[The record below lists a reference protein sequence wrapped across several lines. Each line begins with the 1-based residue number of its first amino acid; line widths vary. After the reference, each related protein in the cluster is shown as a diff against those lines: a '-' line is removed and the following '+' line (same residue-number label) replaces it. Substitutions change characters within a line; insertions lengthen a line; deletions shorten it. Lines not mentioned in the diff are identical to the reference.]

1 MNNKMFSDKVRTV
14 IRAAPRI
21 DKATA
26 VKCAIKPRY
35 MKTKRIINLLAV
47 IIAAAV
53 SPLTWAAPH
62 GGGVGVPG
70 GGHFG
75 GGAHAGAFSGGLS
88 HGTPAFQGG
97 GFRGAPA
104 FQGAYFTGRS
114 SGGVSRAPRFYYNA
128 AGRPAMTS
136 NEIRAL
142 GNSPSRIVNRTSTVR
157 SQPNRKE
164 VLPRQSTGIAN
175 SQVAAINRRLNRTGS
190 IAGRNSA
197 SAQRPSTSINRQSF
211 VKNHSSERHD
221 ANNWHRDWDRHH
233 AHFHNNRVFVFIDGF
248 WWGLYPWDYYP
259 NYAYGY
265 PYDYGDSYPYDYYNG
280 YPDSYYDPSYSS
292 DYDDQTG
299 YTGWQQP
306 LANATVRAVQSELAQ
321 LGYYHGA
328 IDGIQGDQTQAA
340 LARYQEDHAL
350 SVTGTLTAATL
361 QSFESPQG
369 TN

>member
-1 MNNKMFSDKVRTV
+1 MNNKMFSDKVRIV

-26 VKCAIKPRY
+26 VKSAIKPGY

-53 SPLTWAAPH
+53 SPLTWAAPN
-62 GGGVGVPG
+62 GGGGGLSG
-70 GGHFG
+70 GGHFSS
-75 GGAHAGAFSGGLS
+75 GARAGAFSGGVS
-88 HGTPAFQGG
+88 HATPAFQGG
-97 GFRGAPA
+97 GFRGASA
-104 FQGAYFTGRS
+104 FQGAYFAGRS
-114 SGGVSRAPRFYYNA
+114 SGEVSRAPRFYYNA
-128 AGRPAMTS
+128 AGIPAMTY
-136 NEIRAL
+136 NRVRAS
-142 GNSPSRIVNRTSTVR
+142 GNIQNRIANRTFQVK
-157 SQPNRKE
+157 SQPNRNG
-164 VLPRQSTGIAN
+164 VLTRQSAGVAN
-175 SQVAAINRRLNRTGS
+175 PQVATTNRRLTRTGS
-190 IAGRNSA
+190 MASRNPA
-197 SAQRPSTSINRQSF
+197 SAQRPSTAINRQSF

-233 AHFHNNRVFVFIDGF
+233 AHFHNNRVFVFIDGS

-259 NYAYGY
+259 NYAYNY
-265 PYDYGDSYPYDYYNG
+265 PYGYDNGYPYDYYNG

-299 YTGWQQP
+299 FTGSQQP
-306 LANATVRAVQSELAQ
+306 VANATVSAVQSELAQ

-328 IDGIQGDQTQAA
+328 IDGVEGDETQAA
-340 LARYQEDHAL
+340 LARYQQDHAL

>member
-1 MNNKMFSDKVRTV
+1 MNNKMFSDKVRIV
-14 IRAAPRI
+14 IRAVPRI
-21 DKATA
+21 DTATA
-26 VKCAIKPRY
+26 VKSAIKARY
-35 MKTKRIINLLAV
+35 MKTRRIINLLAV

-53 SPLTWAAPH
+53 SPLTWAAPR
-62 GGGVGVPG
+62 GGGGGVPG
-70 GGHFG
+70 GGHFSS
-75 GGAHAGAFSGGLS
+75 GAHAGAFSGGVS
-88 HGTPAFQGG
+88 HAMPTFQGG
-97 GFRGAPA
+97 GFRGASA

-114 SGGVSRAPRFYYNA
+114 SGEVSRAPRFYYNA
-128 AGRPAMTS
+128 AGIPAMTS
-136 NEIRAL
+136 TRIRAL
-142 GNSPSRIVNRTSTVR
+142 GNGPNRIANRTFQDR
-157 SQPNRKE
+157 SQPNRKG
-164 VLPRQSTGIAN
+164 VLTRQSAGVAN
-175 SQVAAINRRLNRTGS
+175 SQVATANRRSNRMARMT
-190 IAGRNSA
+190 GRNPPSA
-197 SAQRPSTSINRQSF
+197 RQPSTAINRQSF

-233 AHFHNNRVFVFIDGF
+233 AHFYNNRVFVFIDGS

-265 PYDYGDSYPYDYYNG
+265 PYDYGNSYPYDYYSG

-299 YTGWQQP
+299 YTGSQQP
-306 LANATVRAVQSELAQ
+306 LANATVSAVQSELAQ

-328 IDGIQGDQTQAA
+328 IDGVEGDETQAA

-361 QSFESPQG
+361 QSFESPQR